1 MNVSLITIRYAKA
14 LFSLALEKGLLGE
27 VYGDVKLIS
36 HQFDTVANF
45 QAVLDSPVI
54 KPAQKRELFST
65 VFESSVNSMTLKF
78 MHVLIANQREAL
90 LKSVLIDFED
100 LYKKYL
106 GVKDVRMVTAVP
118 LDADFKDSIKSIL
131 AKELDSNIE
140 FRTEV
145 KPDLLGGFI
154 IVVDG
159 KMLDTSLSSKL
170 RLMKKSLL
178 A

>member
-14 LFSLALEKGLLGE
+14 LFSLALEKSITE
-27 VYGDVKLIS
+27 EIYGDVQLIS
-36 HQFDTVANF
+36 HQFDSVANF

-54 KPAQKRELFST
+54 KPAQKRELLVS
-65 VFESSVNSMTLKF
+65 VFGKSVNEITLKF
-78 MHVLIANQREAL
+78 MHILIANQREAL

-100 LYKKYL
+100 LYKKHL

-118 LDADFKDSIKSIL
+118 ISADFEATIKSFL
-131 AKELDSNIE
+131 TKELNSKIE
-140 FRTEV
+140 FTTEI

-154 IVVDG
+154 LVVDG

>member
-14 LFSLALEKGLLGE
+14 LFSLALEKGLLAE

-36 HQFDTVANF
+36 HQFDSVANF

-54 KPAQKRELFST
+54 KPAQKRELFIS
-65 VFESSVNSMTLKF
+65 VFGNNVNEITLKF
-78 MHVLIANQREAL
+78 MHILIANQREAL

-100 LYKKYL
+100 LYKKHL

-118 LDADFKDSIKSIL
+118 LGADFEGTIKTFL
-131 AKELDSNIE
+131 TKELNSNIE
-140 FRTEV
+140 FTTEI

-154 IVVDG
+154 LVVDG